1 MAANQNHGEIFE
13 DEIVQKVTGLTK
25 AEYDKTKFN
34 GYTSP
39 WDIDEPH
46 PIMSIKTTSGDG
58 IGGGD
63 IERFYDSVNPNTQQS
78 PWTMV
83 IGRYSQ
89 VSDDFKEVQRVYE
102 FYIDPKL
109 HYDLFW
115 AIPKKEISEFAE
127 YVRTI
132 PEGKQA
138 QLTNIKLWKEKR
150 KTLFEQY
157 GKKLANIDAKI
168 DSGAQRRT
176 QCSVKISDLLSSGI
190 PYTIYDKEYLGIPL
204 PYSIKSTRRKRNKPN
219 G

>member
-1 MAANQNHGEIFE
+1 MAANQNHGEILE
-13 DEIVQKVTGLTK
+13 DKIVQKVTGLNK
-25 AEYDKTKFN
+25 AEYDRTKPN

-46 PIMSIKTTSGDG
+46 PLMSIKATGGDS
-58 IGGGD
+58 IGSAD
-63 IERFYDSVNPNTQQS
+63 IERFYDSLDPNTQQKQ
-78 PWTMV
+78 WTMV
-83 IGRYSQ
+83 VGQYLQ
-89 VSDDFKEVQRVYE
+89 VDDHKEFQRIYE

-115 AIPKKEISEFAE
+115 SIPKKEIAEFAE
-127 YVRTI
+127 YVRNI
-132 PEGKQA
+132 APGKEA
-138 QLTNIKLWKEKR
+138 QLANIKVWKEKR
-150 KTLFEQY
+150 TKLFEQY

-168 DSGAQRRT
+168 DSKKQRRT

-204 PYSIKSTRRKRNKPN
+204 PYSIPSTRRKRNKSD